1 MKSIRSILLFFF
13 VTILSTS
20 LHAQQNT
27 PKHQLK
33 FGFGST
39 IYGGTDFQGKTRY
52 LEFERQL
59 FSRFSL
65 GIEGNWGS
73 ALNTI
78 DQQINHKLTRL
89 GTSAYLFF
97 APIRKSNNQL
107 KIGFGATYQNT
118 QYKYSPVESSFE
130 GQLPNN
136 YQQSD
141 HGFAAILEYEV
152 FIVKNWSIGSRF
164 SIQQIKDGNR
174 NYFWGLNTGIR
185 F

>member
-1 MKSIRSILLFFF
+1 MKALRSITLLLF
-13 VTILSTS
+13 VTS
-20 LHAQQNT
+20 LFTPLFAQQNA

-59 FSRFSL
+59 FSRFSI
-65 GIEGNWGS
+65 GIDGNWGN
-73 ALNTI
+73 AVNTV
-78 DQQINHKLTRL
+78 DQQIDHKLTRF

-107 KIGFGATYQNT
+107 KFGFGGTYQSTN
-118 QYKYSPVESSFE
+118 YKFSAATPSFE
-130 GQLPNN
+130 GTLPSNFK
-136 YQQSD
+136 QSE

-174 NYFWGLNTGIR
+174 NYFWGLNTGVR